1 MIFLGAVGGLM
12 LLESINAM
20 RRAAKNVPP
29 TPRRPGHHHWVHR
42 LPLKVRFKKSKIF
55 LSVIPI
61 IALGFAIGILTSV
74 MGVGGGFIMVPA
86 MIYLLRIPTNVVVGT
101 SLFQIIFVTAYTT
114 VVQAATNFSVDIV
127 LAFILMVAGVIGA
140 QYGVRVGQKLRGE
153 QLRALLG
160 LLVLAVGIRL
170 AVALVVTPAD
180 VYSVVDGGVLMA
192 RLRFI
197 LFILFCL
204 LPGLAAA
211 QMLLPGQNSEE
222 EREGLEIGTS
232 TSEIAITSDF
242 RGADLTIF
250 GALTN
255 TDDLLLAVGQYDVV
269 VVLEGPRENATVRK
283 KERVFGIW
291 VNTELDDLRGR
302 AAFLFDVELTFD
314 RRRRDTARPHRSGD
328 RHRPYPADAR
338 RFRWRRQQPR

>member
-1 MIFLGAVGGLM
+1 MTIYLPIAELSVNIFIILGMGAAVGFLSGMFGVGGGFLITPLLIFYNIPPVVAVATGANQVVASSISGAITHFRRGTLDVKLGTVLLIGGLSGATVGIWIFSLLRSVGQLDLIISLMYVIFLGTVGGLM

-20 RRAAKNVPP
+20 RRAARNEPPVP
-29 TPRRPGHHHWVHR
+29 RKPGHQHWVHK

-61 IALGFAIGILTSV
+61 VALGFAIGILTSI

-114 VVQAATNFSVDIV
+114 IVQAATNYSVDIV

-160 LLVLAVGIRL
+160 LLVLAVGLRL

-180 VYSVVDGGVLMA
+180 VYSVVM
-192 RLRFI
+192 
-197 LFILFCL
+197 
-204 LPGLAAA
+204 
-211 QMLLPGQNSEE
+211 
-222 EREGLEIGTS
+222 
-232 TSEIAITSDF
+232 
-242 RGADLTIF
+242 GA
-250 GALTN
+250 GN
-255 TDDLLLAVGQYDVV
+255 
-269 VVLEGPRENATVRK
+269 
-283 KERVFGIW
+283 
-291 VNTELDDLRGR
+291 
-302 AAFLFDVELTFD
+302 
-314 RRRRDTARPHRSGD
+314 
-328 RHRPYPADAR
+328 
-338 RFRWRRQQPR
+338 